1 MNKDY
6 LNSIP
11 NNLPVLKDDGLCK
24 HLLGM
29 EIPEISLLTS
39 NGDYIKLRRKE
50 SFRIV
55 MYFYPM
61 TGRPDKPLPKNWNDI
76 PGARGCTPENCSF
89 RDNYDELVKL
99 NALPIGITSQ
109 SIEDIKEMVRRLK
122 INFDILSDYN
132 LSFAKSLKLPTF
144 SVDSA
149 VYIKRLT
156 LIVDNYKIV
165 KVFYPVFP
173 SDKHINDVL
182 NWLKEN

>member
-1 MNKDY
+1 MNKNY
-6 LNSIP
+6 LNSLP
-11 NNLPVLKDDGLCK
+11 NNLPVPKDDGLCN

-39 NGDYIKLRRKE
+39 NGDYIKIRRKE
-50 SFRIV
+50 LFKIV
-55 MYFYPM
+55 LYFYPM
-61 TGRPDKPLPKNWNDI
+61 TGRPDKPLPKNWNNI

-109 SIEDIKEMVRRLK
+109 SIEDIKEMVNRLK
-122 INFDILSDYN
+122 INFDILSDYG

-144 SVDSA
+144 SVGNK
-149 VYIKRLT
+149 VFIKRLT
-156 LIVDNYKIV
+156 LIVDNCKIV

-173 SDKHINDVL
+173 PDKHINDVL
-182 NWLKEN
+182 NWLREK

>member
-11 NNLPVLKDDGLCK
+11 NNLPVPKNDGLCK

-76 PGARGCTPENCSF
+76 PR
-89 RDNYDELVKL
+89 
-99 NALPIGITSQ
+99 I
-109 SIEDIKEMVRRLK
+109 
-122 INFDILSDYN
+122 
-132 LSFAKSLKLPTF
+132 
-144 SVDSA
+144 
-149 VYIKRLT
+149 
-156 LIVDNYKIV
+156 
-165 KVFYPVFP
+165 
-173 SDKHINDVL
+173 
-182 NWLKEN
+182 

>member
-1 MNKDY
+1 MN
-6 LNSIP
+6 LSILP
-11 NNLPVLKDDGLCK
+11 SNLPVPKDDGACK
-24 HLLGM
+24 HLLNLTL
-29 EIPEISLLTS
+29 PNISLANQSGNLLQL
-39 NGDYIKLRRKE
+39 NRKDT
-50 SFRIV
+50 FRIV
-55 MYFYPM
+55 LYCFPM
-61 TGRPDKPLPKNWNDI
+61 TGHPEKSLPPGWNDI

>member
-11 NNLPVLKDDGLCK
+11 NNLSVPKDDGLCK

>member
-1 MNKDY
+1 M
-6 LNSIP
+6 
-11 NNLPVLKDDGLCK
+11 
-24 HLLGM
+24 
-29 EIPEISLLTS
+29 
-39 NGDYIKLRRKE
+39 
-50 SFRIV
+50 
-55 MYFYPM
+55 
-61 TGRPDKPLPKNWNDI
+61 
-76 PGARGCTPENCSF
+76 
-89 RDNYDELVKL
+89 
-99 NALPIGITSQ
+99 PIGITSQ
-109 SIEDIKEMVRRLK
+109 SIEDIKEMARRLK

-182 NWLKEN
+182 NWLKENLCALNLLVVVPKEKVVMAICSSFSCFIEL

>member
-11 NNLPVLKDDGLCK
+11 NNLPVPKDDGLCK

-61 TGRPDKPLPKNWNDI
+61 TGRPDKPLPKNWNNI

-109 SIEDIKEMVRRLK
+109 SIEDIKEMARRLK